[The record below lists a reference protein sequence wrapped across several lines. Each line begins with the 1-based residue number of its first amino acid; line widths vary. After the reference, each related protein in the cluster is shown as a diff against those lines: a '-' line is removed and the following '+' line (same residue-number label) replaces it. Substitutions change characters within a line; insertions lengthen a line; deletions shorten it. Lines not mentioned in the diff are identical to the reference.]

1 MDRKSL
7 ARRLEKLESA
17 MSPEWILTGVLP
29 TGEQRE
35 FDWKEILNFEAMS
48 QWGMISPED
57 LDLIHFCDDPYQ
69 AFEYLKAELTRIYH
83 L

>member
-29 TGEQRE
+29 NGEQRE
-35 FDWKEILNFEAMS
+35 LDWKEILNIQYMAMNIFIPS
-48 QWGMISPED
+48 KKGSP
-57 LDLIHFCDDPYQ
+57 Q
-69 AFEYLKAELTRIYH
+69 
-83 L
+83 